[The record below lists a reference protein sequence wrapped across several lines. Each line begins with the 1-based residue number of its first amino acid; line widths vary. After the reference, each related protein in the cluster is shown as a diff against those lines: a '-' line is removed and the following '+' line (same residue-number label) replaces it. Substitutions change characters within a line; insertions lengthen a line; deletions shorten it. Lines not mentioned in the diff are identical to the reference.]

1 MKKYYDLQ
9 TLDINLQKFRRN
21 GAYKRNAAEL
31 SDADLAVLFC
41 IKFHLGQ
48 EKIKLSDIA
57 YRLDLTLPA
66 ITHKVNDLEARNL
79 VVKNVSKV
87 DKRIINIELTSKA
100 EQLVESIVDDYYMP
114 LKRLTDYLGEEDIK
128 TLNKIL
134 EKANRLGKIK

>member
-21 GAYKRNAAEL
+21 GAFKRNAAEL
-31 SDADLAVLFC
+31 SDADLAVLFG

-87 DKRIINIELTSKA
+87 DKRIVNIELTSKA
-100 EQLVESIVDDYYMP
+100 EQLVESIVDGYYMP